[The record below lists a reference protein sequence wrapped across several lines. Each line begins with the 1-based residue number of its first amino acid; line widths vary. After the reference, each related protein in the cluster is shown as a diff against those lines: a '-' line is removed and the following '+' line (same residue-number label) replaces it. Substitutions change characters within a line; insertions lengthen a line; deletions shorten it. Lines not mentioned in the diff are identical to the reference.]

1 VPFESR
7 FRRKDGSY
15 RWLSWNATVDGNR
28 IYAVG
33 RDVTELKQAEDDL
46 RGARRELAE
55 AARRTMMAAMSAS
68 IAHEIRQ
75 PLTAIAMNAG
85 AGLLWLN
92 RTPPQLDEV
101 RNVLKQIAADGG
113 RANEVIK
120 SVQAMFS
127 KTDQTGMPIDT
138 NDLIRQTVVIAKGD
152 LDAAR
157 VIVDLDLSTEPLGL
171 HGHRGQ
177 LQQVIL
183 NLVSNAADAMRIV
196 GDRAREL
203 RIKSERLEA
212 GRMAISV
219 ADSGTG
225 IEPNNIDRVFDAFFT
240 TKSNGMGMGLAICQ
254 SIVETHG
261 GTLSVSPGTQHGAVF
276 RIVLPLR
283 DPAHPQTPS
292 G

>member
-1 VPFESR
+1 
-7 FRRKDGSY
+7 
-15 RWLSWNATVDGNR
+15 
-28 IYAVG
+28 
-33 RDVTELKQAEDDL
+33 
-46 RGARRELAE
+46 
-55 AARRTMMAAMSAS
+55 
-68 IAHEIRQ
+68 
-75 PLTAIAMNAG
+75 
-85 AGLLWLN
+85 
-92 RTPPQLDEV
+92 
-101 RNVLKQIAADGG
+101 
-113 RANEVIK
+113 
-120 SVQAMFS
+120 
-127 KTDQTGMPIDT
+127 
-138 NDLIRQTVVIAKGD
+138 
-152 LDAAR
+152 